1 MPFLQLLSAQG
12 QTGRLLTCVEAQEE
26 HVLTL
31 KPLHV
36 FFFVFFFK
44 CHCPARSDKCSAPR
58 LLPLQWQS
66 LIQDLQAEEE
76 HPRGLPPVRAAETC
90 RGDAGQWEPAA
101 GCHAARGR
109 GSQWVDC
116 CQQWVNECKAPI
128 YRNHRSVWPQ
138 LPFEVSKHE
147 WAFVQRLN
155 ICIIKLKCQY
165 LPTSYW
171 KTSVCIWELHHLVCY
186 CYEHEH
192 SLTTETIINLRFF
205 SAVDFFNQINMLYGT
220 ITEFC
225 TETSCSVMSAGPR

>member
-1 MPFLQLLSAQG
+1 MYSHTSLYM
-12 QTGRLLTCVEAQEE
+12 
-26 HVLTL
+26 
-31 KPLHV
+31 
-36 FFFVFFFK
+36 FFFFFFFK

-192 SLTTETIINLRFF
+192 SLTTETIINHRFF
-205 SAVDFFNQINMLYGT
+205 LSGGFLQPDQHAVWDHHWVLHRDQLLCDVCWTKVTAKTVSFMFA
-220 ITEFC
+220 
-225 TETSCSVMSAGPR
+225 AGR